1 MSRASLDELGL
12 ALLEKEDE
20 RDLGERADRRC
31 TNPGQRGDQIQS
43 DEQDQICTWIIPSIL
58 VNAKAARRRECGK
71 RVVRWEVPAGIECGK
86 HARGMDTDRLQLG
99 GVQLPRCC
107 ISFGLVRPHIA
118 YDGCDHDR
126 GPDGA
131 WQRGTPC
138 VGRNDGAVC
147 RWWQHRMREGHWGR
161 PPEHV
166 AGAGELFENL
176 NDAFIAVTW
185 AGETGFISTTATATA
200 IYRLP
205 QFVEL
210 CLHLRQL
217 CLNSVAN
224 SIVIIERGVGLHR
237 LHVKL
242 MHADGSMGGWYK
254 AKTDE
259 LVAVSET
266 VRHVE
271 YVKGGL

>member
-1 MSRASLDELGL
+1 
-12 ALLEKEDE
+12 
-20 RDLGERADRRC
+20 
-31 TNPGQRGDQIQS
+31 
-43 DEQDQICTWIIPSIL
+43 
-58 VNAKAARRRECGK
+58 
-71 RVVRWEVPAGIECGK
+71 
-86 HARGMDTDRLQLG
+86 MDSYRLQLG

-107 ISFGLVRPHIA
+107 IFFGLVRPHVGS
-118 YDGCDHDR
+118 DGCDYDR

-147 RWWQHRMREGHWGR
+147 RWWQHRMREGDWGR

-166 AGAGELFENL
+166 AGAGELFEHL
-176 NDAFIAVTW
+176 NDAFLAVTW
-185 AGETGFISTTATATA
+185 AGETGFITTTATATA

-210 CLHLRQL
+210 RLHLRQL

-224 SIVIIERGVGLHR
+224 SIVIIEPRGIERGVGLHR
-237 LHVKL
+237 LHV

-259 LVAVSET
+259 FVAVLVT
-266 VRHVE
+266 VMHVD
-271 YVKGGL
+271 VR